1 MKQQSRT
8 TMLIL
13 AIFLGQF
20 GIHRRLMG
28 YSNWKLMSF
37 TAGGLAV
44 WWWYDVY
51 KIYKNEL
58 PMADGRPLL

>member
-1 MKQQSRT
+1 MRQQSRI

-13 AIFLGQF
+13 AIVLGQF

-28 YSNWKLMSF
+28 YSNWILMPL
-37 TAGGLAV
+37 TMGGFAL
-44 WWWYDVY
+44 WWFYDVY
-51 KIYKNEL
+51 RIYKNEL